1 MRLILKSLL
10 ISVFAFQMLFADDLQ
25 EKFNAGNQYYQN
37 GQYEQAI
44 TQYISIYEAGF
55 ESGELY
61 FNLGNAYYKLGQ
73 PGMAHLNYQ
82 RAKRFLKNDDA
93 LDTNISLLKQML
105 VDKIPVP
112 PRFFLSSWWDSL
124 INFVNMAL
132 LTWITVLLLATML
145 LFFALRRH
153 AIKRGRPG
161 QYRAVFITSVA
172 LFVLSSLIY
181 TQKIYKL
188 ETEQFG
194 IILKPSATIY
204 AEPNASGTEVFV
216 LHEGTKV
223 EISRFI
229 DAWFEIKLEDGK
241 TGWLAKDNLEI
252 I

>member
-1 MRLILKSLL
+1 MRVILKSLL
-10 ISVFAFQMLFADDLQ
+10 LSFFVFQFLFADGLQ
-25 EKFNAGNQYYQN
+25 DKFNAGNQYYQN

-44 TQYISIYEAGF
+44 AQYISIHEAGF

-73 PGMAHLNYQ
+73 YGLAHLNYQ

-93 LDTNISLLKQML
+93 LNTNIALLKQML

-112 PRFFLSSWWDSL
+112 PRFFLSFWWDTL
-124 INFVNMAL
+124 IDFVNMAL
-132 LTWITVLLLATML
+132 LSWITIVLLATML
-145 LFFALRRH
+145 LLFALRRH
-153 AIKRGRPG
+153 ALKRGKPR
-161 QYRAVFITSVA
+161 QFRAVFITSIT
-172 LFVLSSLIY
+172 LFVLSALIY

-194 IILKPSATIY
+194 IILKPSVTVF

-223 EISRFI
+223 EIGRLI
-229 DAWFEIKLEDGK
+229 DEWFEIKLEDGK